1 MLNDRIR
8 SLPASSEWTGPAPE
22 QQLYVP
28 LTPQEDKEH
37 TNVHYE
43 QPPEF
48 FNTITGGEWNVYSC
62 NLWDGA
68 TNDTESQEAKLDL
81 FAQLMELQA
90 GQRIL
95 DVGCGW
101 AGPLVYLCK
110 TYGAQGVGLTLS
122 PTQKRFADRRIAEHG
137 VDVEVHECHWQ
148 DFQDDRG
155 FDAIFTD
162 EVIVHFS
169 DLGGF
174 FAKANALL
182 HPGGRF
188 VNKELHFRNSRYK
201 QISRTGVFV
210 NEIYGLTGNYR
221 TLGEELALLD
231 ENGFALDN
239 VHQIPLVH
247 YCQTLDRWLSNMY
260 QHRGRL
266 HELVGEEY
274 YRHFRT
280 YLKIVRRIMNGRTM
294 TLDVVGSS
302 KL

>member
-8 SLPASSEWTGPAPE
+8 SLPSSSEWTGPAPE

-110 TYGAQGVGLTLS
+110 TYGTQGVGLTLS
-122 PTQKRFADRRIAEHG
+122 PTQKAFADQRIARYG
-137 VDVEVHECHWQ
+137 VDVQVHECHWQ
-148 DFQDDRG
+148 DFEDDRG

-174 FAKANALL
+174 FAKAHALL
-182 HPGGRF
+182 RPGGRF
-188 VNKELHFRNSRYK
+188 LNKELHFRSSRYK
-201 QISRTGVFV
+201 QITRADVFV

-221 TLGEELALLD
+221 TLADELQLLD
-231 ENGFALDN
+231 ANGFALDV
-239 VHQIPLVH
+239 VHQIPMPH
-247 YCQTLDRWLSNMY
+247 YQRTLDRWLANMY
-260 QHRGRL
+260 EHRERL
-266 HELVGEEY
+266 QELVGEEH

-280 YLKIVRRIMNGRTM
+280 YLRIAHRIMNGRTM
-294 TLDVVGSS
+294 TLDVVKSS